1 MRTGRPSSYT
11 IEAATVLCELIP
23 TWDKS
28 LDKLCKSDDR
38 LPGCAL
44 TVYGWL
50 AKHEDFAAMYARAKA
65 AQAERLAEEM
75 LEIADTPQIG
85 VRTKEGKD
93 GVDTFEED
101 MLGHRK
107 LQIDTRKWLLA
118 KLQPRKYGDK
128 LDITSNNEHVNGK
141 ELTAAEREARAA
153 SIAAAAAARM
163 KKVKP
168 DVDPFS

>member
-1 MRTGRPSSYT
+1 MTKGRPSSYT
-11 IEAATVLCELIP
+11 LATAELLCELIP

-38 LPGCAL
+38 LPGSAMC
-44 TVYGWL
+44 VYGWL

-85 VRTKEGKD
+85 TRQKLGKD

-107 LQIDTRKWLLA
+107 LQVDTRKWLLA

-128 LDITSNNEHVNGK
+128 LDITSNNEHVAGK
-141 ELTAAEREARAA
+141 DLTDTQRTTRAA
-153 SIAAAAAARM
+153 SILAAAKARSGE
-163 KKVKP
+163 P
-168 DVDPFS
+168 DIDPFS